1 MSAITSGR
9 EVALTK
15 GLINFT
21 NSLPA
26 SIFTPALLYVV
37 VNLLKSFSSSELSEK
52 LKPTLVKSQTES
64 VSLLVKPRISCAVKK
79 MFTR

>member
-9 EVALTK
+9 EVAFTS
-15 GLINFT
+15 GFINLT

-37 VNLLKSFSSSELSEK
+37 LDSLKSAPSSFK
-52 LKPTLVKSQTES
+52 VKNLTQHR
-64 VSLLVKPRISCAVKK
+64 LNVKPKLDPAGKTS
-79 MFTR
+79 